1 METDLSVIVCIA
13 DIHIISALDQCLS
26 DLALP
31 LVFVHHAKQISLID
45 KQRFLGL
52 QPVTSLEENRALL
65 YRLYVPTRYETG
77 IMQRIIEATDL
88 KMGGRGCI
96 FARTVH
102 IFCGTQFFF
111 DTDNLDRLCGKTENH
126 PPHEHALISCTISR
140 GVGESLAHAI
150 LELGV
155 CVPVVFFGSGVG
167 LRDKLGLLRITIPV
181 EKEIIWFVV
190 PRSDA
195 ELIERNLIPRA
206 RLDIPG
212 QGFLYSTNVRAPV
225 VNLRVRQGKRLH
237 AATMEQVI
245 AALDEV
251 RGSSDWRRLG
261 SRKSKSTS
269 TISSVNTRGIFFVG
283 EDDEVETFR
292 KMAMANGARG
302 ATLNALEMRSY
313 SAADHHEQGMVSH
326 SRQLCDI
333 ITSPE
338 IEKKI
343 LNAIAQSD
351 LLNGKSTCVLQTFN
365 VETPS
370 VIRSSAPVE
379 GNA

>member
-1 METDLSVIVCIA
+1 METDLSVIACIA
-13 DIHIISALDQCLS
+13 DIHIVSALDQCLS

-65 YRLYVPTRYETG
+65 YRVYVPTGYETG

-96 FARTVH
+96 FSRTVH
-102 IFCGTQFFF
+102 LLRGTPFSF
-111 DTDNLDRLCGKTENH
+111 DTDKLEKLCGKTDKH
-126 PPHEHALISCTISR
+126 PPLDHSLISCTISR
-140 GVGESLAHAI
+140 GVGEALAHAI

-206 RLDIPG
+206 RLDVPG
-212 QGFLYSTNVRAPV
+212 QGFLYSTHVRAPV

-261 SRKSKSTS
+261 SRKNKSTS
-269 TISSVNTRGIFFVG
+269 SISTINTRGVFFVG
-283 EDDEVETFR
+283 EEDEVERFR
-292 KMAMANGARG
+292 KLAMANGARG

-313 SAADHHEQGMVSH
+313 NAADHHEHGMISH

-338 IEKKI
+338 IENKI
-343 LNAIAQSD
+343 LQAIAQSD
-351 LLNGKSTCVLQTFN
+351 LFNSKSTCALQTFN

-370 VIRSSAPVE
+370 VIRASAPVAD
-379 GNA
+379 NA